1 MNMSKNIEKE
11 DLSITTIILIA
22 FVSIMI
28 LSAFIIG
35 AIIFR
40 NWLAYADKSFSD
52 TISRFDNDVYNVVEF
67 YIENHFHQIEET
79 DILDNHLEM
88 LTKDTDSMAIVID
101 RNSGKLIGNSVNMD
115 NYLIFQDGRKKE
127 VRINDMGYP
136 ALTEAYKSYLD
147 TNVTSYKLSNIQT
160 MLYINISEYR
170 TEYFDWLIFTVM
182 PDTQFTAA
190 VKEGIISTIN
200 FSVITL
206 TVTVVAY
213 LFLAKKLLKPASH
226 LLEITKK
233 FGDGDFSQRAV
244 VVRNDEIGMIAKSF
258 NKMADTINELFE
270 NLEEKVA
277 DRTLELKV
285 ANDLVNNNRNQLR
298 LILDST
304 AEGIFGLDVVANCT
318 FCNASG
324 LELLGYN
331 HEDELIGMNMHYQI
345 HHSRKDTSPLDI
357 TECRIVKAIKDGAHF
372 YADDEVFWRK
382 DGTSFDVE
390 YHVLPQLQGDEI
402 IGAVVSF
409 KDITES
415 KKAQKQIEYLSSHD
429 PVTGLY
435 NRRIFD
441 NQLKSI
447 DVEKNLPISI
457 IYGDVNGLKLI
468 NDIYGHEK
476 GDELLIKTA
485 KVLKNAC
492 RDSDII
498 ARVGGDEFVILLPNT
513 KAKEA
518 KQITQR
524 IKDDFSAEDIGGI
537 RGSISLASDTKIT
550 LGQDIQIILKNAEAE
565 MYKIKSIERKS
576 INSKIFDDVM
586 SSLYEKSQREELHSS
601 NVAGIC
607 GKIAINMGLP
617 ETEVKRVKT
626 AGFYHDIGK
635 IVLDKEVLNKTS
647 KLNAQEKEK
656 VELHSL
662 IGYRILN
669 LFEETV
675 DIADIVLSHHEK
687 WNGKGYPKGLRGEEI
702 PLFARII
709 SVAEAYDSM
718 TNKLGGKGI
727 SHEEALERIKALS
740 GIDYDPIVVEN
751 FLHVF

>member
-1 MNMSKNIEKE
+1 M
-11 DLSITTIILIA
+11 
-22 FVSIMI
+22 
-28 LSAFIIG
+28 
-35 AIIFR
+35 
-40 NWLAYADKSFSD
+40 
-52 TISRFDNDVYNVVEF
+52 
-67 YIENHFHQIEET
+67 
-79 DILDNHLEM
+79 
-88 LTKDTDSMAIVID
+88 
-101 RNSGKLIGNSVNMD
+101 
-115 NYLIFQDGRKKE
+115 
-127 VRINDMGYP
+127 
-136 ALTEAYKSYLD
+136 
-147 TNVTSYKLSNIQT
+147 
-160 MLYINISEYR
+160 
-170 TEYFDWLIFTVM
+170 
-182 PDTQFTAA
+182 
-190 VKEGIISTIN
+190 
-200 FSVITL
+200 
-206 TVTVVAY
+206 
-213 LFLAKKLLKPASH
+213 
-226 LLEITKK
+226 
-233 FGDGDFSQRAV
+233 
-244 VVRNDEIGMIAKSF
+244 VRNDEIGMIAKSF

-298 LILDST
+298 LILDSQQRVFW
-304 AEGIFGLDVVANCT
+304 IRCCSQLYI
-318 FCNASG
+318 CNASG

-518 KQITQR
+518 NKLLK
-524 IKDDFSAEDIGGI
+524 IKDDFSAEDIGG
-537 RGSISLASDTKIT
+537 
-550 LGQDIQIILKNAEAE
+550 LG
-565 MYKIKSIERKS
+565 
-576 INSKIFDDVM
+576 
-586 SSLYEKSQREELHSS
+586 
-601 NVAGIC
+601 
-607 GKIAINMGLP
+607 
-617 ETEVKRVKT
+617 
-626 AGFYHDIGK
+626 
-635 IVLDKEVLNKTS
+635 
-647 KLNAQEKEK
+647 
-656 VELHSL
+656 
-662 IGYRILN
+662 
-669 LFEETV
+669 
-675 DIADIVLSHHEK
+675 
-687 WNGKGYPKGLRGEEI
+687 
-702 PLFARII
+702 
-709 SVAEAYDSM
+709 
-718 TNKLGGKGI
+718 
-727 SHEEALERIKALS
+727 
-740 GIDYDPIVVEN
+740 
-751 FLHVF
+751 